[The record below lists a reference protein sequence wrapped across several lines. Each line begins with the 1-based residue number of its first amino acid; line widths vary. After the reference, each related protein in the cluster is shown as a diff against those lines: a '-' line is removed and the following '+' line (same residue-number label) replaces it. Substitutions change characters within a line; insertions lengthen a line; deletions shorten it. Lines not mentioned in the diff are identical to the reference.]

1 MKKVV
6 LFVRVSTQ
14 KQEVESQIEALKR
27 NAIVDGF
34 GNDDIIVIAKKESG
48 VKLKEAEREGL
59 NELKAVIA
67 ENDIDCVYIY
77 ELSRLSRDPM
87 TLYSIRDKIFRENKI
102 QLKCAKP
109 SFSLLEEPDRT
120 KLDTMSSLVFS
131 VFGCF
136 AEQEAVEKK
145 ERFHRGKSQNALE
158 GKYNGGTIPYGYDV
172 DPYRDNKFTINHE
185 EAANIHTIFDLYE
198 AGYSLS
204 RIVQEMQ
211 ERGLKSRS
219 YKSNK
224 KGGTKDFN
232 LRFVHQLLTAEL
244 LTGRKVKGASTQFKH
259 YYPPIISEAQFD
271 RCRAI
276 AQEHSTVHGKIPN
289 KYLAKSLLIC
299 PECGSPYAA
308 FSAKASYSCRNAIMS
323 EKYRKVR
330 KAQSA
335 KLCSYNLI
343 ISINALDSL
352 LWYIT
357 IQKECEYLLG
367 SALSDKSH
375 YEGQIEDLREKVEA
389 ILPRLNEIEEKRSR
403 IIDSY
408 IDGEISREVKTKKF
422 AELEDQKV
430 IILKQRVD
438 YEQKIE
444 YFQSRIADI
453 LSLYS
458 MEGSDSIE
466 IENNIDNLIRIRE
479 KIENITSDDEKF
491 RLVHKHIKSV
501 CLENRTISY
510 SHNITPSHQVEVRY
524 LTVTFL
530 DGSIKYYYFIP
541 NDGHGGHWINSDADG
556 NVLNDIDLVIERR
569 YIDKSKIAFREKE
582 KERKKKDFES
592 KYSPDKLFLH
602 SYSEM
607 SEYFGMSRNSIIRR
621 CAEGF
626 FQDALSMY
634 DKRTHILDAE
644 RALEIMRAC
653 DSSYIKRV
661 VEKFDAKH
669 QQED

>member
-1 MKKVV
+1 
-6 LFVRVSTQ
+6 
-14 KQEVESQIEALKR
+14 
-27 NAIVDGF
+27 
-34 GNDDIIVIAKKESG
+34 
-48 VKLKEAEREGL
+48 
-59 NELKAVIA
+59 
-67 ENDIDCVYIY
+67 
-77 ELSRLSRDPM
+77 
-87 TLYSIRDKIFRENKI
+87 
-102 QLKCAKP
+102 
-109 SFSLLEEPDRT
+109 
-120 KLDTMSSLVFS
+120 
-131 VFGCF
+131 
-136 AEQEAVEKK
+136 
-145 ERFHRGKSQNALE
+145 
-158 GKYNGGTIPYGYDV
+158 
-172 DPYRDNKFTINHE
+172 
-185 EAANIHTIFDLYE
+185 
-198 AGYSLS
+198 
-204 RIVQEMQ
+204 
-211 ERGLKSRS
+211 
-219 YKSNK
+219 
-224 KGGTKDFN
+224 
-232 LRFVHQLLTAEL
+232 
-244 LTGRKVKGASTQFKH
+244 
-259 YYPPIISEAQFD
+259 
-271 RCRAI
+271 
-276 AQEHSTVHGKIPN
+276 
-289 KYLAKSLLIC
+289 
-299 PECGSPYAA
+299 
-308 FSAKASYSCRNAIMS
+308 MS

-389 ILPRLNEIEEKRSR
+389 ILPRLNEIEDKRSR

-510 SHNITPSHQVEVRY
+510 SHNSTPSHQVEVRY

-530 DGSIKYYYFIP
+530 DGNIKYYYFIP

-621 CAEGF
+621 CDEGF